1 MTTTCRCGKPT
12 RDEAYFCEDCGRSL
26 SVALGDVPWLVE
38 EMETSATR
46 AKGVDYRTKGGTRSS
61 DKPLPF
67 NQALS
72 DAGAHLRATLVSW
85 VRFCADERVRNSS
98 TSQAIP
104 EDNLP
109 AISRY
114 LLWRVDGLA
123 LLDIG
128 PEAVDE
134 ITDAVAKCHR
144 LIDRRAEKMYA
155 GKCSSETDDGPCPE
169 ELYVNV
175 GAKVVKCRACGT
187 VWNVAERREWLLV
200 EAEEVLAPAVEISRA
215 VSWLGTEPL
224 TAERVRQWASRGR
237 LAVRG
242 HDREARPLY
251 RVGDAIDILSGSAKK
266 GSAA

>member
-1 MTTTCRCGKPT
+1 VASPT

-72 DAGAHLRATLVSW
+72 DAGAHLRAVAGAVGEVLP
-85 VRFCADERVRNSS
+85 DERVRNSS

-144 LIDRRAEKMYA
+144 LIDKPADRQYL
-155 GKCSSETDDGPCPE
+155 GPCE
-169 ELYVNV
+169 ECEGGRLYARP
-175 GAKVVKCRACGT
+175 GAKWARCDACATPVDAEDLRGKLLASLDDRLCTAAEIAKLSTYLGLRAG
-187 VWNVAERREWLLV
+187 REQV
-200 EAEEVLAPAVEISRA
+200 RKAVEHMGRKGLIERHPAFSEQA
-215 VSWLGTEPL
+215 V
-224 TAERVRQWASRGR
+224 
-237 LAVRG
+237 
-242 HDREARPLY
+242 Y
-251 RVGDAIDILSGSAKK
+251 RFGDAYARLVSAEY
-266 GSAA
+266 ATRQQPA

>member
-1 MTTTCRCGKPT
+1 MSRHDHHLPLWPPT

-144 LIDRRAEKMYA
+144 LIDKPADRQYL
-155 GKCSSETDDGPCPE
+155 GPCE
-169 ELYVNV
+169 ECEGGRLYARP
-175 GAKVVKCRACGT
+175 GAKWAGAMRAPPRSTPRICG
-187 VWNVAERREWLLV
+187 ASCS
-200 EAEEVLAPAVEISRA
+200 PAS
-215 VSWLGTEPL
+215 T
-224 TAERVRQWASRGR
+224 T
-237 LAVRG
+237 
-242 HDREARPLY
+242 
-251 RVGDAIDILSGSAKK
+251 GSARRPRSPSCRRTW
-266 GSAA
+266 GCGLGVSRCARRSSTWGARG